1 MAAPDWGA
9 LAAAVL
15 SRRDTA
21 SRGVPPSRPYRVG
34 QRDTCRI
41 SQLDQGLKVSHG
53 VSHGVSHDASGRD
66 TPGAVPEAAEGSRPA
81 PAASPSQ
88 AQHSVA
94 SLHCPTVPPPSSGTA
109 GHLAESG
116 GKPPVSGVPLG
127 CETKPA
133 VGQSLAE
140 AILATWSGARVV
152 AERPTRALGGEP
164 RRWLGKG
171 AAVEALGGGYRLTLP
186 DGRSLTITA
195 EGCATLDDGLRG
207 DLAERAA
214 IRAEGGRTPAW
225 AEEADAPRPGDW
237 CRCCR
242 GQRWWRPAIPRGD
255 GTGLGL
261 GWRCGTCHPPDHLSA
276 AAVVTAP

>member
-1 MAAPDWGA
+1 MAAPDWAA

-21 SRGVPPSRPYRVG
+21 SRGVPLSHPYSVG
-34 QRDTCRI
+34 QWDTCRI
-41 SQLDQGLKVSHG
+41 SLIDQGLKVSHG
-53 VSHGVSHDASGRD
+53 VSHDVSRRD
-66 TPGAVPEAAEGSRPA
+66 TPGTVPETAEGSRPA

-88 AQHSVA
+88 AQYSVA

-109 GHLAESG
+109 GHLAEIG

-140 AILATWSGARVV
+140 AILATWPEAWVV
-152 AERPTRALGGEP
+152 AERPASALGSEV
-164 RRWLGKG
+164 RRWLGEG
-171 AAVEALGGGYRLTLP
+171 ATVEALGDGYQLTLP
-186 DGRSLTITA
+186 DGRSLTITTK
-195 EGCATLDDGLRG
+195 GCATLDDGLRG

-214 IRAEGGRTPAW
+214 IATEHLARPSSWASPDPPPQGAWCLACRGGRFW
-225 AEEADAPRPGDW
+225 REREAPR
-237 CRCCR
+237 
-242 GQRWWRPAIPRGD
+242 
-255 GTGLGL
+255 
-261 GWRCGTCHPPDHLSA
+261 GWRCASCCPPDHLPG

>member
-1 MAAPDWGA
+1 MAAPDWSA

-21 SRGVPPSRPYRVG
+21 SRGVPASHPLAAG

-53 VSHGVSHDASGRD
+53 VSHDVSRRD
-66 TPGAVPEAAEGSRPA
+66 TPGTASEAAEGSRPA

-94 SLHCPTVPPPSSGTA
+94 SLHCPTVPPPMVGTA

-116 GKPPVSGVPLG
+116 GKPPVSGVPPE

-140 AILATWSGARVV
+140 AILATWPGARVV
-152 AERPTRALGGEP
+152 AARPARALGGVV
-164 RRWLGKG
+164 RRWLDEVT
-171 AAVEALGGGYRLTLP
+171 AVGPEGGGYRLTV
-186 DGRSLTITA
+186 DGRLLVITA
-195 EGCATLDDGLRG
+195 AGVEALDDRLRG
-207 DLAERAA
+207 DLEERVAFAAEHLARPPSWATLDPPPTGAWCAA
-214 IRAEGGRTPAW
+214 CRGGRFW
-225 AEEADAPRPGDW
+225 GEREAAS
-237 CRCCR
+237 
-242 GQRWWRPAIPRGD
+242 
-255 GTGLGL
+255 
-261 GWRCGTCHPPDHLSA
+261 GWRCVTCHPPDHLRVTG
-276 AAVVTAP
+276 VVTAP